1 MNSSST
7 AVLFLFFLFSANPFS
22 LPATAAKEP
31 VLDTDGEELRSG
43 TPYYIQSATP
53 FAGGL
58 ELEPLFSTGIPCP
71 KIVAQS
77 RFTNGLPV
85 FFNPVDSTST
95 NTTVYLST
103 DVNIGFPGFDAHCRS
118 SNTWRVAPY
127 STLPGIWWIA
137 NGGEIDNP
145 GTQTLLTWFKIEKI
159 GAAYK
164 LTFCPTVCESCIT
177 LCNDI
182 GRYTYQNKVLLGLIK
197 GYAWPFVF
205 AKAPQAIEQVVEK
218 HSE

>member
-1 MNSSST
+1 MNSSSA
-7 AVLFLFFLFSANPFS
+7 AVLFLFLLFSTNPFS
-22 LPATAAKEP
+22 LSATAAKEP

-43 TPYYIQSATP
+43 APYYIQSAIQG
-53 FAGGL
+53 AGGL
-58 ELEPLFSTGIPCP
+58 ELVPLITGIPCP

-77 RFTNGLPV
+77 RSTNGMPV
-85 FFNPVDSTST
+85 YFNPVDSIST

-103 DVNIGFPGFDAHCRS
+103 DVNIRFTGFDYYCRS

-127 STLPGIWWIA
+127 STLPRHWWIA
-137 NGGEIDNP
+137 NGGEIVIP
-145 GTQTLLTWFKIEKI
+145 GPQTLLTWFKIEKI

-164 LTFCPTVCESCIT
+164 LTFCPTVCESCVT

-182 GRYTYQNKVLLGLIK
+182 GKYIYQNQVLLGLTK
-197 GYAWPFVF
+197 EDASHFVF